1 MKRPARPILL
11 TFALTLAATAP
22 AQAAQPAQAFPAPD
36 RRVADIVSPIWATE
50 ADRDRAGEPAQ
61 LVRALGIR
69 AGMTVADIGA
79 GSGYH
84 TIRLSPVVGPAGR
97 VIAQD
102 VMESY
107 LSGLRAE
114 IARRKLNNVEVV
126 LGGPAD
132 PNLPR
137 ASVDRAILVHM
148 YHEIAQPYG
157 LLWNLTDAL
166 KPGARVGVVDLDR
179 ETQNHGTPP
188 ALLKCEFEAVGY
200 RQVSFA
206 ELQGGV
212 GYLAVFTPPGPGARP
227 APGAIR
233 PCKLGR

>member
-1 MKRPARPILL
+1 MKAAILI
-11 TFALTLAATAP
+11 ALALAATGS
-22 AQAAQPAQAFPAPD
+22 AQAAQPASAFPAPD

-61 LVRALGIR
+61 LVRALGIGP
-69 AGMTVADIGA
+69 GMTVADIGA

-84 TIRLSPVVGPAGR
+84 SVRLSPVVGPTGR

-114 IARRKLNNVEVV
+114 IARRKLKNVEVV

-137 ASVDRAILVHM
+137 ASVDRAILIHM
-148 YHEIAQPYG
+148 YHEVAQPYG
-157 LLWNLTDAL
+157 LLWNLADAL
-166 KPGARVGVVDLDR
+166 KVGAQVGVVDLDR

-200 RQVSFA
+200 RQVGFSD
-206 ELQGGV
+206 LKGGV
-212 GYLAVFTPPGPGARP
+212 GYLAIFTPPAPGARP

-233 PCKLGR
+233 PCSAGR